1 MLPPQ
6 PILSPTMD
14 SPTVSPLSLPGS
26 PPSPTLSRLSL
37 DDGASLWTHDDDS
50 DDASSTADTADS
62 CTSASCCP
70 PPTVEDDHVKPL
82 PTSLPAAADPP
93 AAAAP
98 SHPISIPESSFSPL
112 LIIGAGPHALA
123 LAARLSEP
131 RPAALYSDLEH
142 ARLAWLQREDR
153 GRQRR
158 RKSVKGHWAARKLVE
173 PATATL
179 AGAGPGRGPDSAAP
193 PAPSAP
199 SSAIQ
204 VLDSSSSTWLGR
216 WDSFFSGLSIEHLRS
231 PMLFHPAPADA
242 NALVAFAQREGREDE
257 LLPIKGVVGA
267 EQSKHMRKK
276 RPQRVGRAPMINE
289 REREDYHR
297 PSSALFRS
305 FIESDLV
312 DRYSLTPPAP
322 PSPPLVAHTTVTAV
336 SYEVVH
342 VPGREPEQ
350 AFVVRSRRSDGTE
363 EVRGA
368 RAVVLAIGPSCTP
381 VVSCVIKEAVAAS
394 RSGRGQAQEQEQR
407 SASEGP
413 SAGPWSMEAVCGE
426 GWCHSTAFAMPGCA
440 PMDGPLGERV
450 RQGKPTR
457 VVVLGGGLTSAQIVD
472 SLIEAGVSH
481 VTLLS
486 RSHIKVS
493 AFDFPLTWVSKYANL
508 EKMAFYSE
516 TDPLARHDLIRQARN
531 GGSVNAHFYGVLK
544 RHVKSGRLD
553 LRTLTEVES
562 AHLGDGGG
570 GGKWTLEARTRLE
583 DKAHLAVPGAPLSR
597 LDTLADVDHV
607 VCATGSALD
616 LAGVECVRP
625 LLASH
630 PVELVRGL
638 PRLTSDL
645 QWREDVPFFVAG
657 AYAMLELGPDAL
669 NLSGTR
675 PGAERIAHRLG
686 ALGIFDDVPGG
697 GVHAVPRRSSPA
709 STAAQQDGAGRA
721 GLARKEHRSGGEGNF
736 FDGLEVEELS
746 GA

>member
-1 MLPPQ
+1 
-6 PILSPTMD
+6 MD
-14 SPTVSPLSLPGS
+14 SPSVSPLSLPGS
-26 PPSPTLSRLSL
+26 PPSPTLSQLSL
-37 DDGASLWTHDDDS
+37 DDAASLWAHDDDT

-62 CTSASCCP
+62 CTSASCCA
-70 PPTVEDDHVKPL
+70 PPTADDDLKPL
-82 PTSLPAAADPP
+82 PSSSLDAANSTPTS
-93 AAAAP
+93 AP
-98 SHPISIPESSFSPL
+98 SRPISIPESSFSPL
-112 LIIGAGPHALA
+112 IVIGAGPHALA

-153 GRQRR
+153 GQRRDQATR
-158 RKSVKGHWAARKLVE
+158 RKSVKGHWPARKLVE

-179 AGAGPGRGPDSAAP
+179 AGAGPALD
-193 PAPSAP
+193 PSRP
-199 SSAIQ
+199 SSPAASPPPSPIQ

-242 NALVAFAQREGREDE
+242 NALVAYAQREGREDE

-267 EQSKHMRKK
+267 ELSKHQRKK

-297 PSSALFRS
+297 PSSSLFRS
-305 FIESDLV
+305 FIQSDLV
-312 DRYSLTPPAP
+312 DRYALAPPPAP
-322 PSPPLVAHTTVTAV
+322 HSPAAPPLIAHTTVTAV
-336 SYEVVH
+336 SREVVH
-342 VPGREPEQ
+342 VRGREPERGL
-350 AFVVRSRRSDGTE
+350 VVRSTRSDGTE

-368 RAVVLAIGPSCTP
+368 RAVVLAIGPSCAP
-381 VVSCVIKEAVAAS
+381 SVPGVIREAVAAS
-394 RSGRGQAQEQEQR
+394 RAGREQER
-407 SASEGP
+407 ESASEGP
-413 SAGPWSMEAVCGE
+413 SAGPWSKEAVCGE
-426 GWCHSTAFAMPGCA
+426 GWCHSTAFAMPGCG

-450 RQGKPTR
+450 RQGKPAR

-472 SLIEAGVSH
+472 SLIEAGVPH

-493 AFDFPLTWVSKYANL
+493 AFDFPLSWVSKYANL
-508 EKMAFYSE
+508 DKMAFYSE
-516 TDPLARHDLIRQARN
+516 TDPHARHDMIRAARN
-531 GGSVNAHFYGVLK
+531 GGSVNAHFYSVLK

-562 AHLGDGGG
+562 AVLDPSAADADGP
-570 GGKWTLEARTRLE
+570 KWTLQIRTRIE
-583 DKAHLAVPGAPLSR
+583 DKAALAVPGAPTSTLS
-597 LDTLADVDHV
+597 TLSDVDYV

-616 LAGVECVRP
+616 LGGVECVRP
-625 LLASH
+625 LLESH

-697 GVHAVPRRSSPA
+697 GVHAVPRSSTS
-709 STAAQQDGAGRA
+709 STAAGRGEGGARK